1 MTTAQAES
9 TIPTGIWHSDP
20 VHSTAEFSV
29 RHAVGSFRGS
39 FRRFEVVLDA
49 AGEPELTG
57 RVPVESLQVKEE
69 NLEAHL
75 LSPEFF
81 DRDRTPEIAFK
92 SSSIARDGDEL
103 VVEGE
108 LTVRGVA
115 KPVVARGTITDP
127 IPGPDGNDRFGIE
140 LQTVVDRHDFGLDW
154 NMDLPN
160 GSKILGDEVTL
171 SVHLELIKE
180 A

>member
-1 MTTAQAES
+1 MTTAQAVS
-9 TIPTGIWHSDP
+9 TIPTGVWHSDP

-29 RHAVGSFRGS
+29 RHAVGTFRGS
-39 FRRFEVVLDA
+39 FRQFEAVLDA
-49 AGEPELTG
+49 SGEPELTG

-81 DRDRTPEIAFK
+81 DKDRTPQIVFE
-92 SSSIARDGDEL
+92 SGSIARDGDEL
-103 VVEGE
+103 VVEGA

-115 KPVVARGTITDP
+115 QPVVARGTITDP
-127 IPGPDGNDRFGIE
+127 IPGPDGNDRFGVE
-140 LQTVVDRHDFGLDW
+140 LQTTVDRHDFGLDW

-180 A
+180 G

>member
-1 MTTAQAES
+1 MATAQAES
-9 TIPTGIWHSDP
+9 TIPTGIWRSDP
-20 VHSTAEFSV
+20 VHSTVEFSV
-29 RHAVGSFRGS
+29 RHAVGTFRGS
-39 FRRFEVVLDA
+39 FREFEAVLDGS
-49 AGEPELTG
+49 GEPKLTG
-57 RVPVESLQVKEE
+57 RVPVESVQVKE

-75 LSPEFF
+75 LSAEFF
-81 DRDRTPEIAFK
+81 DKDQTPEIAFE
-92 SSSIARDGDEL
+92 SSSITRHGDEL
-103 VVEGE
+103 IVAGE
-108 LTVRGVA
+108 LTVRGVG

-127 IPGPDGNDRFGIE
+127 IPGPEGNDRFGVE
-140 LQTVVDRHDFGLDW
+140 LETKVDRHDYGLDW

>member
-1 MTTAQAES
+1 MATAQAES
-9 TIPTGIWHSDP
+9 TIPTGSWRSDP
-20 VHSTAEFSV
+20 VHSTVEFSV
-29 RHAVGSFRGS
+29 RHAVGTFRGS
-39 FRRFEVVLDA
+39 FREFEAVVD
-49 AGEPELTG
+49 GSGDPKLTG
-57 RVPVESLQVKEE
+57 RVPVESVQVKDE

-81 DRDRTPEIAFK
+81 DKDQAPEIAFE
-92 SSSIARDGDEL
+92 STSITREGGEL
-103 VVEGE
+103 FVDGE

-140 LQTVVDRHDFGLDW
+140 LETKVDRHDYGLDW

-160 GSKILGDEVTL
+160 GSKMLGDEVTL
-171 SVHLELIKE
+171 SVHLELVKE